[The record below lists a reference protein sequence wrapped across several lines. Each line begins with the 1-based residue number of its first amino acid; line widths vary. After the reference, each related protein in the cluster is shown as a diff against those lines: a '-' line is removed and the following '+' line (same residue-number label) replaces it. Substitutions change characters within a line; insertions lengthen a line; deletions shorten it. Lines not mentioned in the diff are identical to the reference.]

1 MTAVI
6 TVAGPATEDEVTSLV
21 RACSPESLRLRF
33 MLGGPPDAERILLL
47 YRSYLLAGTTL
58 VAKAGDVPIGLL
70 NLVPDDVRRADLG
83 ILVAD
88 AWHRRGVASALVR
101 HAWREARWL
110 GWTVHATV
118 QEGNTPAEGLLRRH
132 GFRLV
137 PVFERGERDFELVVT
152 ASLANVV
159 KEVVDGGEAGQGTD
173 GVQRRAAAEDAG
185 GRRHRHAGRGRARR
199 CTAGLAPALLPPG

>member
-1 MTAVI
+1 MTDVI
-6 TVAGPATEDEVTSLV
+6 TVAEPATDDEVAVLV
-21 RACSPESLRLRF
+21 RACSPESLRRRF
-33 MLGGPPDAERILLL
+33 MLGGQPDAERILLL
-47 YRSYLLAGTTL
+47 YRSYLLAGTAL

-88 AWHRRGVASALVR
+88 AWHRRGVATTLVR
-101 HAWREARWL
+101 HAWREARWR

-118 QEGNTPAEGLLRRH
+118 QEGNTPAEGLLRGH

-159 KEVVDGGEAGQGTD
+159 KEVVDGGEAGPGAD
-173 GVQRRAAAEDAG
+173 GVQRRAAAADAG
-185 GRRHRHAGRGRARR
+185 GRRHRHAGRGGARGRA
-199 CTAGLAPALLPPG
+199 AGLAAALLPPR